1 MKRLLDMHPDRY
13 KQFQFSILQILPK
26 TMTKDSVIKTESLY
40 KKKAHAP
47 SVWAELELMETTT
60 WLKD

>member
-1 MKRLLDMHPDRY
+1 MKELLDNYPDRY

-40 KKKAHAP
+40 KKK
-47 SVWAELELMETTT
+47 LMSIRFGLNEN
-60 WLKD
+60 